1 MKLDVTLSG
10 TEAVRR
16 TLLRIGQ
23 QTAKNALDKTAEDV
37 DLYVRNESA
46 KHTKT
51 GALSGSVYLRKV
63 GEAYEIGHDLQ
74 VAPHAL
80 FVHWGTKPHKIRP
93 KNTGVVQQNVRSHT
107 RNTKH
112 GAVQVSAHTRD
123 GKAMLR
129 WPGGGKFVFA
139 GEVNHPGNKA
149 DPWLERAAAQAPAI
163 FARHVAAALAKI
175 DGGG

>member
-1 MKLDVTLSG
+1 MKLDITLSG

-16 TLLRIGQ
+16 TLLRIGR
-23 QTAKNALDKTAEDV
+23 QTANNALDKTAEDIET
-37 DLYVRNESA
+37 YVGNEAGKHRN
-46 KHTKT
+46 TN
-51 GALSGSVYLRKV
+51 ALFRSVYNKPV
-63 GEAYEIGHDLQ
+63 GNGYEIGHDLQ

-107 RNTKH
+107 RKTKN
-112 GAVQVSAHTRD
+112 GVVQVSAHARE

-129 WPGGGKFVFA
+129 WPGGGKFFFA

-149 DPWLERAAAQAPAI
+149 DPWLDRAARMAPAL
-163 FARHVAAALAKI
+163 FERHVAAVLAKI

>member
-23 QTAKNALDKTAEDV
+23 QTAKNALDKTAED
-37 DLYVRNESA
+37 LEKYVGEQAGEHKN
-46 KHTKT
+46 T
-51 GALSGSVYLRKV
+51 GALWRSVYNRPV
-63 GEAYEIGHDLQ
+63 GNGYEIGHDLQ

-123 GKAMLR
+123 GKSMLR
-129 WPGGGKFVFA
+129 WPGGGKFFFA
-139 GEVNHPGNKA
+139 KEVNHPGYKG

-163 FARHVAAALAKI
+163 FERHVAAVLAKI
-175 DGGG
+175 ERGG